1 MKKEIIENIKRDVE
15 DQANLVINQIG
26 NEISALYN
34 NEIENFKEGLKKEQD
49 TFLEKELNDLR
60 VLSVTES
67 SRAKLNTK
75 HKLLNL
81 RQELVNSLFDETRE
95 MLVEFT
101 KGKDYSDYLARK
113 IDETVFDEGYM
124 LVRECDK
131 DLISKLLKGKKIN
144 TEINTANI
152 LIGCFKYVSESRGI
166 EYDYTL
172 DNSFEEQMQWF
183 ISNSKFTV

>member
-67 SRAKLNTK
+67 QEPSSILNT
-75 HKLLNL
+75 N
-81 RQELVNSLFDETRE
+81 
-95 MLVEFT
+95 
-101 KGKDYSDYLARK
+101 Y
-113 IDETVFDEGYM
+113 
-124 LVRECDK
+124 
-131 DLISKLLKGKKIN
+131 
-144 TEINTANI
+144 
-152 LIGCFKYVSESRGI
+152 
-166 EYDYTL
+166 
-172 DNSFEEQMQWF
+172 
-183 ISNSKFTV
+183 